1 MKEINILKQVN
12 MIIFLMLMMTQELE
26 KQFLLMM
33 EEMHYNLLKNIV

>member
-12 MIIFLMLMMTQELE
+12 MIIFLMLMMTQEVE